1 MKTTNVYIRKT
12 DASAI
17 EVDSNNR
24 PARSVVAI
32 HRNEPLTLA
41 IHIFDGTA
49 STQMTQAQLA
59 AYAAAWNLN
68 IAPSPNMTGP
78 LCLQSTGATVGADG
92 TISVVVDVTDTVQ
105 AAAEIGQKTR
115 ATWTAELTGTPGDSE
130 QPSMVLQWRVA
141 YINRVASE
149 NEPPP
154 EAQTSDFYQKPVIDA
169 KFAAVGNA
177 IPAATTVARGTIQIA
192 SADEAAAGL
201 DTGKA
206 IVPATLKTE
215 LDKIESTLNIPR
227 DVADLA
233 DDDGLLFDGDY
244 DSLTNKPTIPHDVA
258 DLTDTT
264 GILSGMLFDGDYNSL
279 TNKPTIPHDV
289 ADLTDSG
296 GLIPADLSDLTDSTN
311 ILSGKVDKVTG
322 YGLSKND
329 YTDAAVAKV
338 AKIDLETLATL
349 SGTDV
354 SVSPWTQSKWSAS
367 GTCTLTASGWAE
379 SGHQVAY
386 VLITLAAEATLSVSG
401 ATVADDDALSAA
413 GTYACYLVNENGTVR
428 FRVANFTEA
437 AS

>member
-24 PARSVVAI
+24 PARSIVAI
-32 HRNEPLTLA
+32 HRNEPLILA
-41 IHIFDGTA
+41 IHVFDGTA
-49 STQMTQAQLA
+49 STQMTQVQLA

-78 LCLQSTGATVGADG
+78 LCLQSTSATVGADG
-92 TISVVVDVTDTVQ
+92 TIAVVMDVTDTVQ
-105 AAAEIGQKTR
+105 AAAEIGNDTR
-115 ATWTAELTGTPGDSE
+115 AIWTAELTGTPGDSE
-130 QPSMVLQWRVA
+130 QPNLILQWRIA

-154 EAQTSDFYQKPVIDA
+154 ESQTSNFYQKPVIDA

-227 DVADLA
+227 DVADLT
-233 DDDGLLFDGDY
+233 DDDNLLFDGDYNSLQNIPAIPADISDLTDSGGLLFDGDY
-244 DSLTNKPTIPHDVA
+244 DNLTNKPTIPP
-258 DLTDTT
+258 DLTD
-264 GILSGMLFDGDYNSL
+264 
-279 TNKPTIPHDV
+279 
-289 ADLTDSG
+289 DL
-296 GLIPADLSDLTDSTN
+296 AA
-311 ILSGKVDKVTG
+311 KVDKVTG

-338 AKIDLETLATL
+338 AKIDLETLTELTGA
-349 SGTDV
+349 DV
-354 SVSPWTQSKWSAS
+354 TISPWTQSKWSAS
-367 GTCTLTASGWAE
+367 GTCTLTASGWAG

-386 VLITLAAEATLSVSG
+386 VLITLEAEATLAVSG
-401 ATVADDDALSAA
+401 TEEVAEDDALIAA
-413 GTYACYLVNENGTVR
+413 GVYECYIKNVDGKKY
-428 FRVANFTEA
+428 FRVISFTEA